1 MQSRTNSSSTPAIS
15 FLGPIS
21 SYTHQVLDLRL
32 IQCPSPFNCR
42 HYEQYAIPMG
52 LTDDCHPQAALGRF
66 DKEKYEYQPAIGI
79 PDVFEAVQSGKA
91 ELGVVPFENSTN
103 GAVIFTLELL
113 ADRHS
118 LYKDVTICGE
128 AYLDVSHCLLGYVS
142 TADSPVMSGTCT
154 PTTSTPS
161 PVKPKTTPLS
171 SLNHIQRIYTHPQ
184 AYGQCEA
191 FLGTYLKGV
200 ERLDVSSTSKAAEI
214 VKADKTGTSAAIAS
228 SLAADIHTLDILAK
242 GIEDRDDNTTRFLI
256 LRKGVDTSATKVD
269 VAAKS
274 MVTFT
279 IDHRTPGA
287 LADVLDCFRRY
298 QVNLTSI
305 NSRPTKIVP
314 FQYIF
319 FVEFEGIQDLTLPY
333 TTTLGHECSEV
344 ALLPQSHHLVYFSP
358 QIPHDA
364 LLPDGTDPL
373 QSPGPPFAR
382 RMWAGGSLV
391 FNTTSGEQLRLG
403 NMRAACIE
411 RIVDVSVKG
420 REGDEKVYVNIE
432 RRVGLADTEDELR
445 MNPDAKS
452 SAIASGKISVSDRNY
467 MADQQLL
474 KRHHVDNNDDIGQAS
489 LVETRNIV
497 FMREKDTTTA
507 KEDRARL
514 PKILRPTRKPDFD
527 VRMTP
532 TQSLLFRFSAL
543 TFNAHAIH
551 LDPQYCRESEGYRNL
566 LLHGPLSLVL
576 MFSVLRSQLQPGE
589 MIKKF
594 NYRNLAPLYANEEL
608 RVCVGKNADKSN
620 KYEVWIEGKEGGYA
634 VKGSAVVGPLDS
646 GDR

>member
-1 MQSRTNSSSTPAIS
+1 MQSKINSSSTPAIS

-21 SYTHQVLDLRL
+21 SYTHQ
-32 IQCPSPFNCR
+32 
-42 HYEQYAIPMG
+42 
-52 LTDDCHPQAALGRF
+52 AALGRF
-66 DKEKYEYQPAIGI
+66 DKEKYEYQPAVGI

-214 VKADKTGTSAAIAS
+214 VKADKSGTSAAIAS
-228 SLAADIHTLDILAK
+228 SLAADIHKLDILAK

-256 LRKGVDTSATKVD
+256 LRKGVDASATKVD

-305 NSRPTKIVP
+305 NSRPTKVVP

-319 FVEFEGIQDLTLPY
+319 FVEFEGIQDLSLPY
-333 TTTLGHECSEV
+333 TTTLGDECSDT

-358 QIPHDA
+358 QIPHSA

-373 QSPGPPFAR
+373 QSPGPPFVR

-391 FNTTSGEQLRLG
+391 FNTTSGEQLRLD

-411 RIVDVSVKG
+411 RIVDVSVRG
-420 REGDEKVYVNIE
+420 REGDEKVFVNIE
-432 RRVGLADTEDELR
+432 RRVGLADTGDEHQID
-445 MNPDAKS
+445 PDAES
-452 SAIASGKISVSDRNY
+452 SAIASGKGSVSDRNY
-467 MADQQLL
+467 MADQRLL
-474 KRHHVDNNDDIGQAS
+474 QRHRVDNNDNIGQAS

-497 FMREKDTTTA
+497 FMREKDTATA
-507 KEDRARL
+507 KEDCARL

-527 VRMTP
+527 VRITP

-551 LDPQYCRESEGYRNL
+551 LDPQYCREFEGYRNL

-589 MIKKF
+589 IIKRF

-608 RVCVGKNADKSN
+608 RVCVGKDADKSN

-634 VKGSAVVGPLDS
+634 VKGSAVVGPLDTVDS
-646 GDR
+646 

>member
-42 HYEQYAIPMG
+42 HYEQHAIPVG

-228 SLAADIHTLDILAK
+228 SLAADIHKLDILAK

-305 NSRPTKIVP
+305 NSRPTKVVP

-319 FVEFEGIQDLTLPY
+319 FVEFEGSKL
-333 TTTLGHECSEV
+333 S
-344 ALLPQSHHLVYFSP
+344 
-358 QIPHDA
+358 
-364 LLPDGTDPL
+364 DP
-373 QSPGPPFAR
+373 
-382 RMWAGGSLV
+382 
-391 FNTTSGEQLRLG
+391 
-403 NMRAACIE
+403 
-411 RIVDVSVKG
+411 
-420 REGDEKVYVNIE
+420 
-432 RRVGLADTEDELR
+432 
-445 MNPDAKS
+445 
-452 SAIASGKISVSDRNY
+452 
-467 MADQQLL
+467 
-474 KRHHVDNNDDIGQAS
+474 
-489 LVETRNIV
+489 
-497 FMREKDTTTA
+497 
-507 KEDRARL
+507 
-514 PKILRPTRKPDFD
+514 
-527 VRMTP
+527 
-532 TQSLLFRFSAL
+532 
-543 TFNAHAIH
+543 
-551 LDPQYCRESEGYRNL
+551 
-566 LLHGPLSLVL
+566 
-576 MFSVLRSQLQPGE
+576 
-589 MIKKF
+589 
-594 NYRNLAPLYANEEL
+594 
-608 RVCVGKNADKSN
+608 
-620 KYEVWIEGKEGGYA
+620 EGKVAGALNSLDKYTQDWHWL
-634 VKGSAVVGPLDS
+634 GSWEDKLV
-646 GDR
+646 DRQKKT

>member
-1 MQSRTNSSSTPAIS
+1 MRFSNSFYSRSYGLRTINRSLTLPAHTRKSSTQSILHKELTSRKPNIIYDYLSPTPSHLLNIS
-15 FLGPIS
+15 LADFLPP
-21 SYTHQVLDLRL
+21 T
-32 IQCPSPFNCR
+32 
-42 HYEQYAIPMG
+42 
-52 LTDDCHPQAALGRF
+52 CHPANF
-66 DKEKYEYQPAIGI
+66 
-79 PDVFEAVQSGKA
+79 
-91 ELGVVPFENSTN
+91 
-103 GAVIFTLELL
+103 
-113 ADRHS
+113 
-118 LYKDVTICGE
+118 
-128 AYLDVSHCLLGYVS
+128 
-142 TADSPVMSGTCT
+142 
-154 PTTSTPS
+154 
-161 PVKPKTTPLS
+161 
-171 SLNHIQRIYTHPQ
+171 
-184 AYGQCEA
+184 
-191 FLGTYLKGV
+191 
-200 ERLDVSSTSKAAEI
+200 
-214 VKADKTGTSAAIAS
+214 
-228 SLAADIHTLDILAK
+228 
-242 GIEDRDDNTTRFLI
+242 
-256 LRKGVDTSATKVD
+256 KV
-269 VAAKS
+269 
-274 MVTFT
+274 
-279 IDHRTPGA
+279 
-287 LADVLDCFRRY
+287 
-298 QVNLTSI
+298 
-305 NSRPTKIVP
+305 
-314 FQYIF
+314 
-319 FVEFEGIQDLTLPY
+319 QDLTLPY
-333 TTTLGHECSEV
+333 TTTPGHECSDA

-358 QIPHDA
+358 QISHSA

-373 QSPGPPFAR
+373 QSPGPPFVR

-420 REGDEKVYVNIE
+420 REGDEKVFVNIE
-432 RRVGLADTEDELR
+432 RRVGLADTGDELR

-452 SAIASGKISVSDRNY
+452 SAIASEKCSVSDRNY

-474 KRHHVDNNDDIGQAS
+474 QRHHVDNNDNIGQAS

-507 KEDRARL
+507 KEDCARL

-527 VRMTP
+527 VRITP

-589 MIKKF
+589 IIKRF

-634 VKGSAVVGPLDS
+634 VKGSAVVGPLDT
-646 GDR
+646 GDS

>member
-1 MQSRTNSSSTPAIS
+1 MQSKINSSSTPAIS

-21 SYTHQVLDLRL
+21 SYTHQ
-32 IQCPSPFNCR
+32 
-42 HYEQYAIPMG
+42 
-52 LTDDCHPQAALGRF
+52 AALGRF
-66 DKEKYEYQPAIGI
+66 DKEKYEYQPAVGI

-214 VKADKTGTSAAIAS
+214 VKADKSGTSAAIAS
-228 SLAADIHTLDILAK
+228 SLAADIHKLDILAK

-256 LRKGVDTSATKVD
+256 LRKGVDASATKVD

-305 NSRPTKIVP
+305 NSRPTKVVP

-319 FVEFEGIQDLTLPY
+319 FVEFEGNLSLPY
-333 TTTLGHECSEV
+333 TTTLGDECSDT

-358 QIPHDA
+358 QIPHSA

-373 QSPGPPFAR
+373 QSPGPPFVR

-391 FNTTSGEQLRLG
+391 FNTTSGEQLRLD

-411 RIVDVSVKG
+411 RIVDVSVRG
-420 REGDEKVYVNIE
+420 REGDEKVFVNIE
-432 RRVGLADTEDELR
+432 RRVGLADTGDEHQID
-445 MNPDAKS
+445 PDAES
-452 SAIASGKISVSDRNY
+452 SAIASGKGSVSDRNY
-467 MADQQLL
+467 MADQRLL
-474 KRHHVDNNDDIGQAS
+474 QRHRVDNNDNIGQAS

-497 FMREKDTTTA
+497 FMREKDTATA
-507 KEDRARL
+507 KEDCARL

-527 VRMTP
+527 VRITP

-551 LDPQYCRESEGYRNL
+551 LDPQYCREFEGYRNL

-589 MIKKF
+589 IIKRF

-608 RVCVGKNADKSN
+608 RVCVGKDADKSN

-634 VKGSAVVGPLDS
+634 VKGSAVVGPLDTVDS
-646 GDR
+646 